1 MTAVNLN
8 IFYRRRRL
16 FFIFSSTALCL
27 LVTYLYLVN
36 STVFALVSREKLGS
50 ALAAKQGT
58 VVSLESE
65 YLTLASGVTMERA
78 IELGF
83 RDAAKETI
91 FAHVSALPT
100 LSYVGN

>member
-8 IFYRRRRL
+8 IFLRRRRL
-16 FFIFSSTALCL
+16 FFILAFTALSF
-27 LVTYLYLVN
+27 LVGYLYLVN
-36 STVFALVSREKLGS
+36 STVFALVSREKLVTI
-50 ALAAKQGT
+50 LAAKQGA

-91 FAHVSALPT
+91 FADASPLPV